1 MKKLMSR
8 SLWAGLLVMSAVL
21 SACNTNF
28 NQDPLANQSGL
39 NPVPPGGEQRK
50 PNKPVPSEALRIDS
64 DQYFSFKEGVP
75 SDPRAITGHLLI
87 PAGEDEAQVGVDFN
101 LAIANIDEFPGATF
115 DQISGK
121 FAWTPPIGT
130 VDRATTR
137 EMFLDVEMT
146 TTGSTKLFTNKK
158 IPIYITRAEND
169 PEVVSV
175 DGLTGRIREGESRDF
190 TITVKDPDS
199 VDRDGGRP
207 RVLVVAS
214 ANGKNNAAQ
223 MVTTNVNGSQP
234 NPSKDPADA
243 TKWIF
248 RMRLETT
255 DQEITVSQSTLSF
268 GVIAVSRHGKMSA
281 PKTTDVQFI
290 TGLTAPRMSW
300 KEVIEI
306 PSGQPAVINF
316 TVFDPKFEG
325 RLTASVTRC
334 AGPGAVCKCVPQS
347 TWNSSSVICTLTWTP
362 PTISWPSSGTFYV
375 DVTAVNSSP
384 VSSDPQKQTQNL
396 TGTIRV
402 VSPQT
407 GPQWSTEGGF

>member
-1 MKKLMSR
+1 MKKLISR
-8 SLWAGLLVMSAVL
+8 SFWAGLFVMTALTAGCSA
-21 SACNTNF
+21 NF
-28 NQDPLANQSGL
+28 NQDPLANQPGL
-39 NPVPPGGEQRK
+39 NPQPPGRDERK
-50 PNKPVPSEALRIDS
+50 PNKPIPSEALRIDS
-64 DQYFSFKEGVP
+64 DQYFSFKEATP
-75 SDPRAITGHLLI
+75 SEPRTITGHLLI
-87 PAGEDEAQVGVDFN
+87 PAGEEEAQVGVDFN
-101 LAIANIDEFPGATF
+101 LSIANLDEFPGATF
-115 DQISGK
+115 DQMTGK

-137 EMFLDVEMT
+137 EMFLEVEMT

-158 IPIYITRAEND
+158 IAIYITRAEND
-169 PEVVSV
+169 PEIVSV

-190 TITVKDPDS
+190 TVSVKDPDA

-223 MVTTNVNGSQP
+223 MVSMVTSSSQP
-234 NPSKDPADA
+234 NPTKDPADA
-243 TKWIF
+243 SKWIF

-255 DQEITVSQSTLSF
+255 DQEITVSQATLSF
-268 GVIAVSRHGKMSA
+268 GVIAISRHGKMSA

-290 TGLTAPRMSW
+290 TGLTPPRMSW

-306 PSGQPAVINF
+306 PSGQPAVVNF

-325 RLTASVTRC
+325 RMTATFTRC

-347 TWNSSSVICTLTWTP
+347 TWNSSSVICTVTWTP

-375 DVTAVNSSP
+375 ELTAVNSSP
-384 VSSDPQKQTQNL
+384 VSSDPQNQTQKL
-396 TGTIRV
+396 SGTIRV

-407 GPQWSTEGGF
+407 GPQWSNEGGL